1 MSFLGSSSIE
11 SNDRGNPFNVL
22 VSIDLEADITDTKTM
37 KTFKCTALS
46 NTEEGQ
52 TAINGILSQME
63 SVTALRDWNPGL
75 EGVLYEGYGSKA
87 STYAKGRLEQYLNT
101 MTMVQGG
108 GNSVLSIPTDNF
120 IYGCIKAKAE
130 ISLGIVV
137 LIIFTAFLLL
147 VTFLYWI
154 ILLLIIFK
162 HAIFRAAKRKSG
174 LQNIKPVPDSV
185 IGWML
190 QAAREHAQ
198 GSDSTAEGAPKTEDD
213 LRDWDFTIVDRTQ
226 GVARMLR
233 ARGDITTTP
242 MLVQETLKH

>member
-1 MSFLGSSSIE
+1 
-11 SNDRGNPFNVL
+11 
-22 VSIDLEADITDTKTM
+22 M

-52 TAINGILSQME
+52 TAINGILSQTE
-63 SVTALRDWNPGL
+63 SVTALADWVLGL

-87 STYAKGRLEQYLNT
+87 STYAESRLEQYLNT

-108 GNSVLSIPTDNF
+108 GNSVLSIHTDGF

-130 ISLGIVV
+130 ISLAIVV
-137 LIIFTAFLLL
+137 LIIFTAFLLV

-162 HAIFRAAKRKSG
+162 HAISRKTKRKLG
-174 LQNIKPVPDSV
+174 LKNISPVPDSI

-198 GSDSTAEGAPKTEDD
+198 GSDFTAEGAPKTEED
-213 LRDWDFTIVDRTQ
+213 LRDWDFKIVDRTQ

-233 ARGDITTTP
+233 ARGDDMTTP
-242 MLVQETLKH
+242 LLAHETPKR

>member
-1 MSFLGSSSIE
+1 
-11 SNDRGNPFNVL
+11 
-22 VSIDLEADITDTKTM
+22 M

-52 TAINGILSQME
+52 IAINGILSQME
-63 SVTALRDWNPGL
+63 SVTALEDWVPGL
-75 EGVLYEGYGSKA
+75 DGVLYEGYGSKA
-87 STYAKGRLEQYLNT
+87 STYAKSRLEQYLNT

-108 GNSVLSIPTDNF
+108 GNSVLSIPTDGF

-130 ISLGIVV
+130 ISLAIVV
-137 LIIFTAFLLL
+137 LIIFTAFLLV

-154 ILLLIIFK
+154 VLLLIIFK
-162 HAIFRAAKRKSG
+162 HAISRATKRKLG
-174 LQNIKPVPDSV
+174 LKNIKPVPDSV

-198 GSDSTAEGAPKTEDD
+198 GSDFTAEGAPKTEED
-213 LRDWDFTIVDRTQ
+213 LRDWDFKIVDRTQ

-233 ARGDITTTP
+233 ARGNITTTP
-242 MLVQETLKH
+242 LLVQETPKH